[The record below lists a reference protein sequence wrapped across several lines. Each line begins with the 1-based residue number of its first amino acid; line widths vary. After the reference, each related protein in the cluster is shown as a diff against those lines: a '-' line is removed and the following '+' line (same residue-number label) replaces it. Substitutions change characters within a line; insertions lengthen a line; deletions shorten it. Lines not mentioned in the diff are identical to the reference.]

1 MKDLLLDDMDIF
13 IKDNL
18 DGILAGDIDDK
29 FNKEQLDKMLEISFL
44 YNHLTFEKDSLI
56 FEHSGIKVK
65 VNNLYEQYSD
75 LVYQI
80 GKEGVKN
87 MVITTITSQDQ
98 FKSAFKSFIRDNKIN
113 KIID

>member
-1 MKDLLLDDMDIF
+1 MKDLLLDDTDIF

-18 DGILAGDIDDK
+18 DGILAGDMDDK

-44 YNHLTFEKDSLI
+44 YNHLTFEMDSLT
-56 FEHSGIKVK
+56 FEHGGTKLK

-87 MVITTITSQDQ
+87 MVMTTITSQDQ

-113 KIID
+113 KIIE

>member
-18 DGILAGDIDDK
+18 DGILAGDMDGK
-29 FNKEQLDKMLEISFL
+29 LSKEQVDKTIELSFL
-44 YNHLTFEKDSLI
+44 YNHLTFEKESLT
-56 FEHSGIKVK
+56 FEYGDVKVR

-80 GKEGVKN
+80 GKEAVKN
-87 MVITTITSQDQ
+87 MVITTITSQDS
-98 FKSAFKSFIRDNKIN
+98 FKSSFKAFLRDKKID
-113 KIID
+113 KIL

>member
-18 DGILAGDIDDK
+18 DGILAGDMDDK

-44 YNHLTFEKDSLI
+44 YNHLTFEKDSLT
-56 FEHSGIKVK
+56 FEYGDVKVR

-98 FKSAFKSFIRDNKIN
+98 FKSSFKSFLRDKKID
-113 KIID
+113 KIL

>member
-18 DGILAGDIDDK
+18 DGILAGDMDDK

-44 YNHLTFEKDSLI
+44 YNHLTFEKDSLT
-56 FEHSGIKVK
+56 FEYGDVKVR

-80 GKEGVKN
+80 GKEAVKN

-98 FKSAFKSFIRDNKIN
+98 FKSTFKSFIRDNKIN
-113 KIID
+113 KIIE

>member
-18 DGILAGDIDDK
+18 DGILAGDMDDK
-29 FNKEQLDKMLEISFL
+29 FSKDQLDKMLEISFL
-44 YNHLTFEKDSLI
+44 YNHLTFEKDSLT
-56 FEHSGIKVK
+56 FECGDVKVR

-80 GKEGVKN
+80 GKEAVKN
-87 MVITTITSQDQ
+87 MVGLLANSGSLIITFPFTKYGSI
-98 FKSAFKSFIRDNKIN
+98 ALL
-113 KIID
+113 

>member
-13 IKDNL
+13 INDNL
-18 DGILAGDIDDK
+18 DGILAGDMDDK

-44 YNHLTFEKDSLI
+44 YNHLTFEKDSLT
-56 FEHSGIKVK
+56 FQHGDVKVK

-87 MVITTITSQDQ
+87 IVMTTITSQDD
-98 FKSAFKSFIRDNKIN
+98 FKSSFKSFLRDKKIGR
-113 KIID
+113 IIE

>member
-18 DGILAGDIDDK
+18 DGILAGDMDDK

-44 YNHLTFEKDSLI
+44 YNHLTFEKDSLT
-56 FEHSGIKVK
+56 FEHGDVKVR

-80 GKEGVKN
+80 GKEAVKN

-98 FKSAFKSFIRDNKIN
+98 FKSSFKSFLRDKKID
-113 KIID
+113 KIL

>member
-18 DGILAGDIDDK
+18 DGILAGDMDDK
-29 FNKEQLDKMLEISFL
+29 LSKEQVDKTIELSFL
-44 YNHLTFEKDSLI
+44 YNHLTFEKGSLT
-56 FEHSGIKVK
+56 FEYGDVKVR

-75 LVYQI
+75 LVYQV
-80 GKEGVKN
+80 GKEAVKN

-98 FKSAFKSFIRDNKIN
+98 FKSAFKSFLRDRKID
-113 KIID
+113 KIL

>member
-18 DGILAGDIDDK
+18 DVILAGDMDDK
-29 FNKEQLDKMLEISFL
+29 FNKDQLDKMLEISFL
-44 YNHLTFEKDSLI
+44 YNHLTFEKDSLTC
-56 FEHSGIKVK
+56 EYGDVKVR

-80 GKEGVKN
+80 GKEAVKN

-98 FKSAFKSFIRDNKIN
+98 FKSAFKSFLRDRKID
-113 KIID
+113 KIL